1 MNYSP
6 DYNMRRRN
14 QECGC
19 NRSMARQENNRI
31 YPKENCRMPQQEA
44 CRMPQ
49 QEPCRMP
56 CQEPERKDCGC
67 EEKTAPKCESR
78 KICLDAYPVGM
89 AYVPWQ
95 VWQEL
100 YNLEEGF
107 QAGTIF
113 RELDYPWEVGRC
125 ARCR

>member
-19 NRSMARQENNRI
+19 NRSMPRQENNRM
-31 YPKENCRMPQQEA
+31 YPKGTYRMPQQEA
-44 CRMPQ
+44 G
-49 QEPCRMP
+49 RMP
-56 CQEPERKDCGC
+56 CQEPEHKDGGC
-67 EEKTAPKCESR
+67 EEKTAPKCENR
-78 KICLDAYPVGM
+78 KPCLDAFPVGM